1 MERCGHA
8 LSDEQAAQLVE
19 SLDRDGDGFVSFT
32 DFVEGMG
39 AFFGVSADRKT
50 PSPTPP
56 PAAAAAAP
64 KSVFS
69 PVRRPGALP
78 PVTPLRNSLS
88 VHYESG
94 SGSESLSPPQK
105 KASAGAPEQGG
116 DSDASG
122 SEDEMHLSSMIS
134 SDPQISEYQQLFQQL
149 DTDADGELSRD
160 DIKGALKGISEAQ
173 LDTVMNSLDTNLDGT
188 INFNEFV
195 EGIAQI
201 DQLVTQSQQRVT
213 ETPPASAE
221 KQSPEKNATVAP
233 QNAQAAAQPV
243 EEVLADLRQKNA
255 ALQTCLEAAQ
265 KDLNAS
271 AQNNGHLKRVL
282 SGKEA
287 ELQKLK
293 EALDDNEVLR
303 FKNSELVTLMQKL
316 QKDIATLTTQNK
328 SLQRDSKTLIDMTQ
342 SLQDKKTQME
352 GDLAQLKLQLS
363 VVSHAKQALEEE
375 IVQLQGG
382 NVDEAAA
389 IKSLKEQIQH
399 LEVFNKKLQNDLST
413 NAALLED
420 ARSDLRHA
428 QESAKTSEGESEPLF
443 VENLEADFVALKKR
457 HADLEE
463 SFEMQNEVLDKL
475 KEDSTIQILR
485 VEQKLQKVAA
495 DAEKAEAEVKQHREE
510 KQRLAEEKQRLEMSL
525 RQEQEQKQL
534 VQLELKQKEETLI
547 QELRTQLQACD
558 TERGHVMSRLKECE
572 AEAAALTSKLTERDA
587 EKEEL
592 TLQLKLKAEEAAA
605 LTSQLKEHE
614 SQKQE
619 LTSQLRE
626 KEAALAAL
634 QAEATTAGTERG
646 EVTSQLK
653 EREADVAVLK
663 VRAQELM
670 LHMKEKE
677 AEVVALT
684 SQLREKEAQAQEIGS
699 QLKEKEKEA
708 TVLREQLK
716 NLEAERGELT
726 SRLKEKE
733 SEGQQLASL
742 LKKKESETAELVSQL
757 KEREA
762 QTQQL
767 TSELNARE
775 AHAQELASR
784 LKNYETEVVTLT
796 SQLEQEA
803 KLTSRLQEREA
814 SAATLASQL
823 KEKDAQVQELTSQL
837 KEHEAVAQEL
847 TSRLKEH
854 EVHAQQLV
862 TQLEEADA
870 RTKTLGEE
878 REKLQQAMAMGQ
890 ATETEKE
897 CILAQLQQQLSDAK
911 AATEASRKDGEEK
924 SGQLAEQ
931 AAALTSAQTERDALQ
946 ERVNTLDVEVSSV
959 KAERDKV
966 EERIKNLDVGMSSV
980 KEERDQLLER
990 FKELEDGVC
999 SVKEERDQLQS
1010 RTKALEDEASSV
1022 KAERDKL
1029 LDEAKL
1035 AKAEVEQ
1042 LQVRNKEMKVQLEL
1056 GATSEG
1062 EKAAQLARLHQQ
1074 ELQDAQSKVGRAEER
1089 AAALEKRLAE
1099 KDADLERKALD
1110 LAAVEEEASQLAA
1123 AASRAKGEAESENAN
1138 AAALEKRLAEQEAE
1152 LGRKQHALA
1161 AAEEKAAQLA
1171 KLRCAQEEAERGAAQ
1186 VLAASENSKAS
1197 QEQVAGALAEAN
1209 SKIVA
1214 LERQAQVETM
1224 EKCMYEKEASA
1235 LSKDW
1240 EVRSLREQLAKAS
1253 GETQKRAEELT
1264 AARVAQLENLPC
1276 RSCQA
1281 SQQDKDMMQQKIAAL
1296 DCEKQLLAKQADEA
1310 RKQYEEYRQRLE
1322 SANEWEQRLAA
1333 SDSLVAH
1340 LVKVKGEIEQELAT
1354 LRATYDAQTSPKP
1367 DVIKESLEAEGT
1379 DTVKV
1384 EFSAKG
1390 WHTVQASLASIH
1402 EELVLLKKRCGA
1414 GYTGDAAAAGAA
1426 PPPPAAALEFPSYLP
1441 SALSGV
1447 LADVSACLCG
1457 GSAPAVAG
1465 ADVGDEP
1472 RLLAHERQA
1481 REAAVAFGQLCC
1493 NELGTARQNVAT
1505 LSGQVVQLETDLADC
1520 RKTLDAA
1527 KKQHKQ
1533 QVDEWLETEQKWE
1546 AECKRLNEV
1555 LDSEQEQ
1562 HGLTRERLAAVE
1574 AKLMEQAEEEQTSLP
1589 NKVKKMKEKATELE
1603 MVNKQLRK
1611 QCTFM
1616 ATRLS
1621 EVERQYAKLVE
1632 KEEKAVWSMRD
1643 FASEFSSCYE
1653 KFLHMR
1659 EHLTLEEEA
1668 YVKYI
1673 NEALHDDVDLRA
1685 KHLPMSP
1692 VQADVASACVDG
1704 VLFCKLINAMFP
1716 GTIEERCI
1724 RKKVNTKDDVMQN
1737 YNLAYNSA
1745 LFHGITLSGLHTA
1758 LLKGDVPSTMRLC
1771 AEIIHAGSL
1780 AKVSFAR
1787 CKELLA
1793 LMDHS
1798 ETLTQF
1804 VALPPEEL
1812 LLRWLNYHLHEF
1824 GSKQLAKNFTSD
1836 MADGSKFAVV
1846 LHQANPTVFNVDPWS
1861 ERDIPKRLA
1870 VVHARITQL
1879 IRRQFFSVDHLSNPS
1894 ATLNTVI
1901 LSHMFATR
1909 HGLKLPSLS
1918 AIPNEPLLVE
1928 LPEHRCLRLWMR
1940 ALGLQVNHL
1949 LELYD
1954 GTLLLQLLDK
1964 LRPGVVDPRFLK
1976 KPKLIRKSSAVLTLE
1991 RFNHLIA
1998 LAPQFHLD
2006 LGNLQGKD
2014 FAQGDRSHVVTL
2026 LWHLMKYTIT
2036 QNFAQEQF
2044 GGQRTDEDELVRW
2057 CNRKV
2062 RNTGRDT
2069 WVQSLRDESIA
2080 DCKFLFDLLRSVDM
2094 HAADEMDETVLS
2106 NTAAV
2111 NAAVMSKSTSQLP
2124 APSTTLFGHFSTS
2137 IFGGTPAATAV
2148 ASAAPAPAAAA
2159 AAAAGACPVNAIVA
2173 RAARLRLANEVIC
2186 KVRRLGCNVFI
2197 VPEQI
2202 VAVDPVAIFVLL
2214 ITLMYLRV

>member
-547 QELRTQLQACD
+547 QELRTQLQ
-558 TERGHVMSRLKECE
+558 
-572 AEAAALTSKLTERDA
+572 
-587 EKEEL
+587 
-592 TLQLKLKAEEAAA
+592 
-605 LTSQLKEHE
+605 
-614 SQKQE
+614 
-619 LTSQLRE
+619 
-626 KEAALAAL
+626 
-634 QAEATTAGTERG
+634 
-646 EVTSQLK
+646 
-653 EREADVAVLK
+653 
-663 VRAQELM
+663 
-670 LHMKEKE
+670 
-677 AEVVALT
+677 
-684 SQLREKEAQAQEIGS
+684 
-699 QLKEKEKEA
+699 
-708 TVLREQLK
+708 
-716 NLEAERGELT
+716 
-726 SRLKEKE
+726 EKE